1 MQRKGP
7 NEEFFTLC
15 LLSLKMKNKKHP
27 EIMTLKTRDLW
38 ARAEREVKLEFTEY
52 PDWLEKEVH
61 RIKYLA
67 KYKQQLR
74 RDQFASCMKQ
84 CRKEK

>member
-15 LLSLKMKNKKHP
+15 LLALKIKNKTHP

-38 ARAEREVKLEFTEY
+38 QKAEKEGVKLEFTDY
-52 PDWLEKEVH
+52 PDWLEKEVA
-61 RIKYLA
+61 RLKYLA
-67 KYKQQLR
+67 KHKQQLQ
-74 RDQFASCMKQ
+74 RD
-84 CRKEK
+84 